1 MASYIETTPERTM
14 EVSVGFMTAVPEI
27 GHLEFVVHY
36 STEVTP
42 TQQEVLT
49 AITPDVLR
57 FLGGQEQC
65 WIITSHDP
73 AVVELVNDFKYSY
86 AFEWLDLDEK
96 TRTCPVMRTS
106 TFRPH
111 RHRFTVYM

>member
-14 EVSVGFMTAVPEI
+14 EVSVRFMTALPEI
-27 GHLEFVVHY
+27 GHLEFVVHH
-36 STEVTP
+36 STILAP

-57 FLGGQEQC
+57 YLGGQEPQ

-73 AVVELVNDFKYSY
+73 SPDFTYMYS
-86 AFEWLDLDEK
+86 FDWLDLDNK
-96 TRTCPVMRTS
+96 ARTCPVMRTS